1 MCPSFQLIGLN
12 GRAAAVRQSAEVGL
26 SELQENRLHCQLDR
40 DSTSLLFSAISTVS
54 VTMLRN
60 LLLITLVFGLLPAA
74 RGESLSVV
82 PEQVTLSGR
91 DASQQIL
98 VGAIKDGRNL
108 DLTREARFTSL
119 NPDIAAVAA
128 TGIVTSVA
136 DGKTEVRIEFEGL
149 TIEIAVAVSGSA
161 VYSPVDFQND
171 IMPVLTAGGCNAG
184 ACHGKARGQNGFQLS
199 LLGFDADFDFNA
211 LAKEARGRRI
221 FQSSPAQSLLLLK
234 PTGAVPHGGG
244 KRMQP
249 GGAGYRSLRRW
260 IEAGMPRAVA
270 GAPSLERI
278 EITPAQ
284 QILNLNS
291 QQQLIVTAFYSDGST
306 RDVTRMAGYQSNESA
321 IAAVD
326 KSGLVSTSPITGE
339 AAVMTRYMDEIA
351 VATIS
356 VPLPGSVD
364 PESYRQL
371 PRRNYIDDLVWKKLE
386 RLGLTP
392 SVPAP
397 EHAFLR
403 RATIDI
409 IGRTPTADEARNY
422 LADKSPDRR
431 ARLIDRLL
439 DSPEFSD
446 HWANKWVDL
455 LRPNPYRAGIK
466 AVLNYDNWIRSS
478 FRANKP
484 YDQFVREQ
492 LTARGSTFRNGAV
505 TLFRDR
511 RSPDELTMMISQLF
525 LGIRLECA
533 KCHHHPNEVWGQDD
547 FYGLAAY
554 FSKVSRKGTGVS
566 PPISGSEEFIFAG
579 KHRPVTHPL
588 TGKEV

>member
-1 MCPSFQLIGLN
+1 
-12 GRAAAVRQSAEVGL
+12 
-26 SELQENRLHCQLDR
+26 
-40 DSTSLLFSAISTVS
+40 
-54 VTMLRN
+54 MLRN
-60 LLLITLVFGLLPAA
+60 AFLILLVFGLLPVA
-74 RGESLSVV
+74 RGETLSVV
-82 PEQVTLSGR
+82 PDHVTLSGR
-91 DASQQIL
+91 DASQQLL
-98 VGAIKDGRNL
+98 VGTVQHGRNL
-108 DLTREARFTSL
+108 DLTRDASFTSM
-119 NPDIAAVAA
+119 NPDIAAVSAA
-128 TGIVTSVA
+128 GIITPVA
-136 DGKTEVRIEFEGL
+136 DGKSRVRIEFEGL
-149 TIEIAVAVSGSA
+149 TIDITVEVNGSA
-161 VYSPVDFQND
+161 AYRPVDFQND

-199 LLGFDADFDFNA
+199 LLGFDATFDFNA

-221 FQSSPAQSLLLLK
+221 FQSSPERSLLLLK

-244 KRMQP
+244 KRMQA
-249 GGAGYRSLRRW
+249 GGAGYRSLERW
-260 IEAGMPRAVA
+260 IQAGMPRAVA
-270 GAPSLERI
+270 DAPTLERI
-278 EITPAQ
+278 EITPRE

-291 QQQLIVTAFYSDGST
+291 RQQLIVTAFYSDGST

-326 KSGLVSTSPITGE
+326 KNGLVATSPITGE
-339 AAVMTRYMDEIA
+339 AAVMTRYMDEMA
-351 VATIS
+351 VATVS

-364 PESYRQL
+364 PEIYRTL
-371 PRRNYIDDLVWKKLE
+371 PRQNYIDDLVWKKLE

-392 SVPAP
+392 SAPAP

-403 RATIDI
+403 RASIDI
-409 IGRTPTADEARNY
+409 IGRTPTSEEARNY
-422 LADKSPDRR
+422 LADKAPDRR
-431 ARLIDRLL
+431 ARLIDQLL
-439 DSPEFSD
+439 DSPEFCD

-566 PPISGSEEFIFAG
+566 PPI
-579 KHRPVTHPL
+579 
-588 TGKEV
+588 